1 MPGRQEHI
9 NTYATLI
16 EQYLKN
22 ETISRS
28 ESDIA
33 KEILNVELDTD
44 DDIPSSTKDLDQLA
58 EIRESLR
65 KLISQRKIFQTLVQI
80 QTQRRKLRT
89 MYGRKTGNS

>member
-1 MPGRQEHI
+1 MPGGQEHI
-9 NTYATLI
+9 NTYAILI

-65 KLISQRKIFQTLVQI
+65 KLISQRKIFQTLVQ
-80 QTQRRKLRT
+80 RSK
-89 MYGRKTGNS
+89 YKGGNGVLCMGER

>member
-9 NTYATLI
+9 NTYAILI

-44 DDIPSSTKDLDQLA
+44 DDIPSSTKDLDQLT

-65 KLISQRKIFQTLVQI
+65 KLISQRKIFQTLVQDPN
-80 QTQRRKLRT
+80 TKEET
-89 MYGRKTGNS
+89 AYYVWEKDG

>member
-44 DDIPSSTKDLDQLA
+44 DDIPSSTK
-58 EIRESLR
+58 I
-65 KLISQRKIFQTLVQI
+65 
-80 QTQRRKLRT
+80 
-89 MYGRKTGNS
+89 